1 MSNTRSQSKQKLSD
15 VAKDLGI
22 SNQELIDFVENKF
35 GEVKKAAA
43 SLTADQLNIILEN
56 YTQNNQV
63 ESFDGYFAKRNEPK
77 PVKKEEPKQEKK
89 PAKKDA
95 PKAEQPK
102 QEAKKPVK
110 KEAPKAEIKQAIDST
125 NAKNVFVL
133 PNNTNIILAAQQAAG
148 LTDRNVMV
156 LPTKS
161 VPMGISA
168 AIAFSPDATP
178 EENLSEMNAAAERVH
193 TASITYAVRDTV
205 FDGRE
210 IHANDIMGMVDNRI
224 RVLGSDV
231 HDVALEVVDGMVT
244 DESSVI
250 TVYYGSDIAE
260 DKGAELVSELEARY
274 PDCEVDLQKGGQP
287 LYYYLIS
294 IE

>member
-1 MSNTRSQSKQKLSD
+1 MSNAKSQSKQKLSD

-77 PVKKEEPKQEKK
+77 PVKKEEPKAEKK

-110 KEAPKAEIKQAIDST
+110 KEAPKAEIKQEAVKSEPVKAEAPKPQPKQEQLKPQPKQEAPKPAPKQE
-125 NAKNVFVL
+125 AKPAVQ
-133 PNNTNIILAAQQAAG
+133 NNKNEQKNKADRFNAQQA
-148 LTDRNVMV
+148 LKNNEQNKNRKNEQKPQQNKDQNRTR
-156 LPTKS
+156 PS
-161 VPMGISA
+161 SISSLLMLR
-168 AIAFSPDATP
+168 AI
-178 EENLSEMNAAAERVH
+178 
-193 TASITYAVRDTV
+193 
-205 FDGRE
+205 
-210 IHANDIMGMVDNRI
+210 
-224 RVLGSDV
+224 
-231 HDVALEVVDGMVT
+231 
-244 DESSVI
+244 
-250 TVYYGSDIAE
+250 
-260 DKGAELVSELEARY
+260 
-274 PDCEVDLQKGGQP
+274 Q
-287 LYYYLIS
+287 
-294 IE
+294 